1 MLNIEKT
8 MEKVKALKVRSAWD
22 KGVKLYAIELME
34 NLEENRE
41 YHGDIINVQH
51 LQKCLLN
58 GARDW
63 MQYSEGGC
71 ALIADDE
78 IMERLSTKS
87 ELEKYRKGR
96 KVDCM
101 DMQARALR
109 HAFFVIRTVAVFTNN

>member
-96 KVDCM
+96 KVNCM
-101 DMQARALR
+101 AVQARALR
-109 HAFFVIRTVAVFTNN
+109 QAFFFIRTVAVFTNN